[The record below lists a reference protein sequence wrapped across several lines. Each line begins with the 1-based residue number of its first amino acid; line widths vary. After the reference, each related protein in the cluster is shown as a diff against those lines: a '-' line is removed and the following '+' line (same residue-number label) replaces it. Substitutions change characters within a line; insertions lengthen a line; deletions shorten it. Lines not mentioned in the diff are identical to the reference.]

1 VVCRLRPWLPT
12 QAGETLVIDSDER
25 LDPQRAPT
33 LARSIDSIR
42 AEFPGLAPGTVALD
56 GAAGTLVPE
65 PVIAAVS
72 RALRDAMAN
81 THGAFAASQ
90 RSTDTRAAARAAIAD
105 LVGGT
110 PEGVILGPNMTT
122 MTFQL
127 ADALASQWRR
137 DDEVIVTSLDHD
149 ANIRPWVLAA
159 QRAGATVR
167 WAEFDVATGELAPEV
182 FDELLSERTR
192 LVAVTAASNAI
203 GTRPDVAAITGRAHA
218 AGALTYVDGVHATPH
233 GPIDVAAL
241 GADFYACST
250 YKFFGPHTGAVIA
263 DPARLEAIHPAKLVP
278 APDGVPERFERGTPP
293 FELLAGVSA
302 AVDWIAGLT
311 ATRGDRRERLLA
323 AMAAAEGHLAG
334 LLERALQGLS
344 EIPAVRVLGAAARR
358 TSTISFVVNGCPPD
372 AVARQLAAQGIA
384 VWDGDNYARELMAR
398 FGLDQSGGAI
408 RASLVLYNDAGDVDR
423 LVEAVAAL
431 AGPGR

>member
-1 VVCRLRPWLPT
+1 MNPRDRPRRRP
-12 QAGETLVIDSDER
+12 R
-25 LDPQRAPT
+25 PQPAPT
-33 LARSIDSIR
+33 LARSIEAIR

-72 RALRDAMAN
+72 GALRDAMAN
-81 THGAFAASQ
+81 AYGAFAASE
-90 RSTDTRAAARAAIAD
+90 RSTETRAAAREAIAD

-110 PEGVILGPNMTT
+110 PGGVILGPNMTT

-127 ADALASQWRR
+127 ADALAADWKPG
-137 DDEVIVTSLDHD
+137 DEVIVTSLDHD

-167 WAEFDVATGELAPEV
+167 WAEFDVATGELAPEA
-182 FDELLSERTR
+182 FDALLSERTR

-203 GTRPDVAAITGRAHA
+203 GTRPDVAAITDRAHA

-263 DPARLEAIHPAKLVP
+263 DPARL
-278 APDGVPERFERGTPP
+278 
-293 FELLAGVSA
+293 
-302 AVDWIAGLT
+302 
-311 ATRGDRRERLLA
+311 RGDQPGQARPRARRGA
-323 AMAAAEGHLAG
+323 
-334 LLERALQGLS
+334 RAL
-344 EIPAVRVLGAAARR
+344 
-358 TSTISFVVNGCPPD
+358 
-372 AVARQLAAQGIA
+372 
-384 VWDGDNYARELMAR
+384 
-398 FGLDQSGGAI
+398 
-408 RASLVLYNDAGDVDR
+408 
-423 LVEAVAAL
+423 
-431 AGPGR
+431 